1 MTGIKDK
8 VVAITGA
15 SSGIGRATAK
25 LLAERGALVVLG
37 ARREDALI
45 AVVDEIVAAGGKA
58 AHKVTDVR
66 NRADLEALVALAVTR
81 GGRLDVLV
89 NNAGIGP
96 ISRFD
101 ALRVEDWDAMI
112 DVNLRGTL
120 YGIAAALPLFQ
131 KQKSGHIINIVSTAG
146 LKILPAMGVYA
157 ATKNAVRTVTEALR
171 QEAGPHLRVTEI
183 SPGMISTDFANS
195 MTDQAM
201 KEAMAKR
208 TAEVAISPESIARGI
223 VYAIEQPDDVD
234 VGSIVI
240 RPTAQD

>member
-1 MTGIKDK
+1 MGIEGK

-25 LLAERGALVVLG
+25 LLAERGAFVVLG
-37 ARREDALI
+37 ARNEEALAAI
-45 AVVDEIVAAGGKA
+45 VDEITAAGGKA
-58 AHKVTDVR
+58 VYKVTDVR
-66 NRADLEALVALAVTR
+66 HRSDLEALVELAIER
-81 GGRLDVLV
+81 GGRLDVIV

-112 DVNLRGTL
+112 DVNLRGAL
-120 YGIAAALPLFQ
+120 YGIAAALPVFKLQ
-131 KQKSGHIINIVSTAG
+131 QSGHVINIVSTAG
-146 LKILPAMGVYA
+146 IKILPTMGVYA
-157 ATKNAVRTVTEALR
+157 ATKNAVRTISEALR

-183 SPGMISTDFANS
+183 SPGMISTNFAS
-195 MTDQAM
+195 SITDPAV
-201 KEAMAKR
+201 KAAIGER
-208 TAEVAISPESIARGI
+208 VSNVAIPPSSIARG
-223 VYAIEQPDDVD
+223 VAYAIEQPADVD